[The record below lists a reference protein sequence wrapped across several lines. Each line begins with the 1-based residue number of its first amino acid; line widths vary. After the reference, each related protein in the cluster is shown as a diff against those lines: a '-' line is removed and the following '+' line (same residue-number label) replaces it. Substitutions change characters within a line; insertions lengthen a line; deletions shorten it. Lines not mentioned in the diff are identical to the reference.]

1 MSTATRPLVDAEDR
15 VVNKIQSR
23 FPGAGILLGRL
34 VHRLG
39 QCGKRVSSRK
49 LCKYNGQ
56 DISLMDVDR
65 SWGLEGLLSDKLFRL
80 VSPKSHF
87 LFMAFLEDSQVT
99 YKQFLCFTLPLRVS
113 YKPLTCI
120 FISFF

>member
-1 MSTATRPLVDAEDR
+1 
-15 VVNKIQSR
+15 
-23 FPGAGILLGRL
+23 
-34 VHRLG
+34 
-39 QCGKRVSSRK
+39 
-49 LCKYNGQ
+49 
-56 DISLMDVDR
+56 MDVDG

-99 YKQFLCFTLPLRVS
+99 YKQLLCFTLPLRVS
-113 YKPLTCI
+113 YKPLTWI